1 VSNGQISPAVALRAT
16 ASPGLGK
23 VKTRQVGSVLL
34 LALAYYGAAKLGQ
47 TLRYTAS
54 VTAIWPPVGVGIAAL
69 YLWGLRLWPGIF
81 IGELLVNGELVFL
94 DKSPLP
100 VGSVAGQQLGN
111 MLEVLVGAWLLQ
123 RLIGPR
129 ARLDRV
135 SEVVGMIIAAGTA
148 TAISATIGTL
158 SILSGGVIGLH
169 SVPTF
174 WRTWWLGDSAGA
186 LVVLPLVL
194 TWLGESR
201 SAWRR
206 LCFSVE
212 GVLMIATVTLLAAA
226 GLTSS
231 APLTY
236 LIFPALIWAAFR
248 FGPLGV
254 TLASAIN
261 AVVTIG
267 ITADRLGVFFKQP
280 INNRTLSTQLY
291 ILITALTA
299 LFVSAVVSERQ
310 RSVADLVD
318 LRRRE
323 KERLLAERRRI
334 ARDLHDS
341 VSQALFS
348 SALHTRT
355 AERALEDG
363 RERVSPALKDSLRAI
378 AELTKRAQREMRSFI
393 FEWGPDGLGDG
404 LVSALTRHV
413 STVAC
418 DSGLVVNVYGPDSP
432 LPLTTATQAQLYGIG
447 REALANVA
455 RHSGA
460 GSAFVRVEESVGQV
474 TMAIGDDGCGFEA
487 AEPTPGHH
495 GLESMRSRAREICG
509 ELTIQS
515 SPGQGTLIHVGVP
528 VEIQGDADAE

>member
-1 VSNGQISPAVALRAT
+1 
-16 ASPGLGK
+16 
-23 VKTRQVGSVLL
+23 VLL
-34 LALAYYGAAKLGQ
+34 LALAYFGAAKLGQ

-54 VTAIWPPVGVGIAAL
+54 VAAIWPPAGVGIAAL

-81 IGELLVNGELVFL
+81 IGELLVNGELLFV
-94 DKSPLP
+94 DRSPLP
-100 VGSVAGQQLGN
+100 FGSVAGQQLGN
-111 MLEVLVGAWLLQ
+111 MVEVVVGAWLLQ

-135 SEVVGMIIAAGTA
+135 SQVSGMIIAAGTA
-148 TAISATIGTL
+148 TAISATIGTV
-158 SILSGGVIGLH
+158 SMLSGGVIGLDE
-169 SVPTF
+169 VPTF

-194 TWLGESR
+194 TWLGDSR

-212 GVLMIATVTLLAAA
+212 GVLMIATVTVLATAVV
-226 GLTSS
+226 TSV

-248 FGPLGV
+248 FGPSGV
-254 TLASAIN
+254 TLATAIN
-261 AVVTIG
+261 AMVTIG
-267 ITADRLGVFFKQP
+267 ITADRLGAFFKQP

-299 LFVSAVVSERQ
+299 LFLSAVVSERE
-310 RSVADLVD
+310 RSVAELVD
-318 LRRRE
+318 SRRRE
-323 KERLLAERRRI
+323 KESALEERRRI

-378 AELTKRAQREMRSFI
+378 DELTKRAQREMRSFI

-413 STVAC
+413 STVAG
-418 DSGLVVNVYGPDSP
+418 DSGLVVDVLGPDGP

-460 GSAFVRVEESVGQV
+460 GHAFVRVEEAVGQV
-474 TMAIGDDGCGFEA
+474 TMTIGDDGCGFEV
-487 AEPTPGHH
+487 AEGHPGHY

-509 ELTIQS
+509 DLKIDS
-515 SPGQGTLIHVGVP
+515 SPGQGTLIQVGVP
-528 VEIQGDADAE
+528 VEIGGDSDAA

>member
-1 VSNGQISPAVALRAT
+1 MSEGQISTAVPLREA
-16 ASPGLGK
+16 AMPWLGK
-23 VKTRQVGSVLL
+23 VTTRQVGNVLL
-34 LALAYYGAAKLGQ
+34 LALAYFGAAKLGQ

-54 VTAIWPPVGVGIAAL
+54 VSAIWPPVGLGIAAL

-81 IGELLVNGELVFL
+81 IGELLVNAELLFV
-94 DKSPLP
+94 DKSALP
-100 VGSVAGQQLGN
+100 FGSVAGQQLGN
-111 MLEVLVGAWLLQ
+111 MAEVVFGAWLLG

-135 SEVVGMIIAAGTA
+135 SQVSGMIIAVGTA
-148 TAISATIGTL
+148 TAISATVGTL
-158 SILSGGVIGLH
+158 SMLAGGVIAFDE
-169 SVPTF
+169 VPTF
-174 WRTWWLGDSAGA
+174 WRTWWLGDSSGA

-194 TWLGESR
+194 TWLGDR

-206 LCFSVE
+206 LLSSE
-212 GVLMIATVTLLAAA
+212 GVLVIATVTVLATAVV
-226 GLTSS
+226 TSV

-248 FGPLGV
+248 FGPPGV
-254 TLASAIN
+254 TLATAIN

-267 ITADRLGVFFKQP
+267 ITADRLGAFFKQP

-299 LFVSAVVSERQ
+299 LFLSAVVSERE
-310 RSVADLVD
+310 RSVSELVD
-318 LRRRE
+318 SRRRE
-323 KERLLAERRRI
+323 KDRALEERRRI

-363 RERVSPALKDSLRAI
+363 RDGVSPALKDSLRAI

-404 LVSALTRHV
+404 LVSALNRHV
-413 STVAC
+413 ATLTV
-418 DSGLVVNVYGPDSP
+418 DSGLGVDVYGPEGP
-432 LPLTTATQAQLYGIG
+432 LPLTTSTQAQLYGIG

-460 GSAFVRVEESVGQV
+460 GKAFVRVEEGHGRVAM
-474 TMAIGDDGCGFEA
+474 TIGDDGGGFDA
-487 AEPTPGHH
+487 TVVHPGHH

-509 ELTIQS
+509 DLTIDS
-515 SPGQGTLIHVGVP
+515 GPGQGTFVRVDVP
-528 VEIQGDADAE
+528 VEIEGGSDAA

>member
-1 VSNGQISPAVALRAT
+1 VSEGQISTAVPWRRPAAPWLGQLT
-16 ASPGLGK
+16 A
-23 VKTRQVGSVLL
+23 RQVGNVLL
-34 LALAYYGAAKLGQ
+34 LALAYFGAAKLGQ

-54 VTAIWPPVGVGIAAL
+54 VSAIWPPVGLGIAAL

-81 IGELLVNGELVFL
+81 IGELIVNGELLLV

-100 VGSVAGQQLGN
+100 LGSVAGQQLGN
-111 MLEVLVGAWLLQ
+111 MAEVVFGAWLLH

-129 ARLDRV
+129 ARLDNV
-135 SEVVGMIIAAGTA
+135 SQVSGMIIAVGTA
-148 TAISATIGTL
+148 TAISATVGTMSML
-158 SILSGGVIGLH
+158 AGGVIGFDD
-169 SVPTF
+169 VPTF
-174 WRTWWLGDSAGA
+174 WRTWWLGDSSGA

-194 TWLGESR
+194 TWLGDSR

-206 LCFSVE
+206 LCSVE
-212 GVLMIATVTLLAAA
+212 GALLIATVTLLATAVV
-226 GLTSS
+226 TSV

-248 FGPLGV
+248 FGPSGV
-254 TLASAIN
+254 TLATAIN

-267 ITADRLGVFFKQP
+267 ITADRLGAFFKQP

-299 LFVSAVVSERQ
+299 LFLSAVVSERE
-310 RSVADLVD
+310 RSVSALVD
-318 LRRRE
+318 SRRRE
-323 KERLLAERRRI
+323 KERALEERRRI

-355 AERALEDG
+355 AERALEAG
-363 RERVSPALKDSLRAI
+363 RERESPALRDSLRAI

-404 LVSALTRHV
+404 LVSALSRY
-413 STVAC
+413 VATLAG
-418 DSGLVVNVYGPDSP
+418 DSGLVVDVHGPEVP
-432 LPLTTATQAQLYGIG
+432 LSLTTSTQAQLYGIG

-460 GSAFVRVEESVGQV
+460 GRAFVRIGEGQGRV
-474 TMAIGDDGCGFEA
+474 TMTIGDDGDGFDVA
-487 AEPTPGHH
+487 LAHPGHY
-495 GLESMRSRAREICG
+495 GLESMRSRASEICG
-509 ELTIQS
+509 DFRINS
-515 SPGQGTLIHVGVP
+515 VPGRGTLVRVEVP
-528 VEIQGDADAE
+528 VEIHGDTGAR